1 MSYSEGPKIVS
12 PENTIM
18 PSFDTVCEAN
28 LVEVKNAVENTAK
41 EIATRF
47 DFKGTAAAIELKEK
61 EITLIGD
68 AEFQLGQ
75 VEDILRN
82 KLTKRNVDVRFL
94 DKGDVQKM
102 GGDKVKQVIKVRN
115 GIETDVS
122 KKIQR
127 MVKDSKLKV
136 QAAIQGDA
144 VRVTGTKRDDLQA
157 AMALIKKDI
166 ADIPLSFNNFRD

>member
-1 MSYSEGPKIVS
+1 
-12 PENTIM
+12 M

-28 LVEVKNAVENTAK
+28 LVEVRNAVDNTQK
-41 EIATRF
+41 EIGTRF
-47 DFKGTAAAIELKEK
+47 DFKGTSAGIELKDK
-61 EITLIGD
+61 EITLLGD
-68 AEFQLGQ
+68 AEFQLNQ

-94 DKGDVQKM
+94 DKGKVEKV

-115 GIETDVS
+115 GIEAEAA

-127 MVKDSKLKV
+127 LIKDSKLKL

-144 VRVTGTKRDDLQA
+144 VRVTGAKRDDLQA
-157 AMALIKKDI
+157 AMALIRKDV
-166 ADIPLSFNNFRD
+166 ADLPLSFDNFRD